1 MLSRIHF
8 APLALFVAS
17 LLVYAGAAQAQDK
30 DTKVLAKGTFHN
42 ADKAGK
48 GTATI
53 YQLADGK
60 RVLRLTDFET
70 DNGPDLHVRL
80 IAADDAK
87 DTTSAAKAEFVE
99 LAKLK
104 GNKGNQNYD
113 LPKDVDLSKYKVVS
127 IWCNRFSVNFAAAPL
142 VAAKSNTP

>member
-1 MLSRIHF
+1 MLSRLTF
-8 APLALFVAS
+8 AALALFVAS
-17 LLVYAGAAQAQDK
+17 VFLYAPAAQAQDK
-30 DTKVLAKGTFHN
+30 GSKVVAKGDFHN

-48 GTATI
+48 GTATV
-53 YQLADGK
+53 YEVADGK
-60 RVLRLTDFET
+60 RVLRLSNFQT

-87 DTTSAAKAEFVE
+87 DTDSVKKAEFVE

-142 VAAKSNTP
+142 KAGR

>member
-1 MLSRIHF
+1 MLSRLTF
-8 APLALFVAS
+8 AALVLFVAS
-17 LLVYAGAAQAQDK
+17 VFLYAPAAQAQDK
-30 DTKVLAKGTFHN
+30 GSKVVAKGDFHN

-48 GTATI
+48 GTATV
-53 YQLADGK
+53 YEVADGK
-60 RVLRLTDFET
+60 RVLRLSNFQT

-87 DTTSAAKAEFVE
+87 DTDSVKKAEFVE

-142 VAAKSNTP
+142 KAVK